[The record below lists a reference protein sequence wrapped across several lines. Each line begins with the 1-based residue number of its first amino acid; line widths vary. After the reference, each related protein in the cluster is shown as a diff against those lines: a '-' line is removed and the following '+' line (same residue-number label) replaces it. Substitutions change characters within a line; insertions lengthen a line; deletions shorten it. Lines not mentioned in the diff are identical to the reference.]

1 MIQAIT
7 FDLWN
12 TLIAN
17 KSHSEQR
24 VQFFFEFLQEREIF
38 IPFDELKNAY
48 DKKFHFS
55 EVTFEEIEFRHI
67 YTVDRILN
75 VLKEI
80 KTEISKA
87 DLDHLRQEFESMML
101 QDPPQLKDGVKKT
114 LEELVSSYQIGL
126 ISNTG
131 VTPGRILSEVLDDHG
146 ILDFFDV
153 SVFSDESGFFKPH
166 PKMFKIP
173 LKKLKCKAQ
182 NAIHIGDILETDIK
196 GANDYNMFSVWVN
209 NSNKPKPIN
218 IQPDYEIQQIY
229 EVVKIVSNHNEEK

>member
-12 TLIAN
+12 TLITN

-24 VQFFFEFLQEREIF
+24 LQYFFQFLQEREIF
-38 IPFDELKNAY
+38 IPFEDLKNAY

-87 DLDHLRQEFESMML
+87 DLEHLRQDFESMML
-101 QDPPQLKDGVKKT
+101 QDPPQLKEGVKKT

-131 VTPGRILSEVLDDHG
+131 VTPGRILSKVLDGHD

-153 SVFSDESGFFKPH
+153 TVFSDESGFFKPH
-166 PKMFKIP
+166 PKMFKMP

-182 NAIHIGDILETDIK
+182 NAIHVGDILETDIK
-196 GANDYNMFSVWVN
+196 GANDYKMYSIWINDSD
-209 NSNKPKPIN
+209 KPKSIY

-229 EVVKIVSNHNEEK
+229 EIVKIVSDLI

>member
-12 TLIAN
+12 TLITN

-24 VQFFFEFLQEREIF
+24 LQYFFQFLQEREIF
-38 IPFDELKNAY
+38 IPFEDLKNAY

-131 VTPGRILSEVLDDHG
+131 VTPGRILSKVLDGHD

-153 SVFSDESGFFKPH
+153 TVFSDESGFFKPH
-166 PKMFKIP
+166 LKMFKMP

-182 NAIHIGDILETDIK
+182 NAIHVGDILETDIK
-196 GANDYNMFSVWVN
+196 GANDYKMYSIWINDSD
-209 NSNKPKPIN
+209 KPKSIY

-229 EVVKIVSNHNEEK
+229 EIVKIVSDLI